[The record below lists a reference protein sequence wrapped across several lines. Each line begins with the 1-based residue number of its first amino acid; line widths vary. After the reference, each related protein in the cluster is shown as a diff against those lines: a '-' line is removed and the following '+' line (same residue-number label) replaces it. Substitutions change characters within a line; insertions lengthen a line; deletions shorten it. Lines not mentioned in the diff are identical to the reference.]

1 MLHVGISFN
10 RTHKLIIKLYIDWNT
25 NLYTIINFTE
35 NRFNYLILDVE
46 KLSSRLMDKI
56 NEVKNQENNT
66 VFIGDVPN
74 KTLENSIEY
83 QCLYLEEFLG
93 KLI

>member
-1 MLHVGISFN
+1 M
-10 RTHKLIIKLYIDWNT
+10 
-25 NLYTIINFTE
+25 TE
-35 NRFNYLILDVE
+35 NRFNYFFFISDVE

-74 KTLENSIEY
+74 KTLENSFEY
-83 QCLYLEEFLG
+83 QSLYLEEFLG
-93 KLI
+93 KFY

>member
-1 MLHVGISFN
+1 
-10 RTHKLIIKLYIDWNT
+10 
-25 NLYTIINFTE
+25 
-35 NRFNYLILDVE
+35 
-46 KLSSRLMDKI
+46 MDKI

-66 VFIGDVPN
+66 VFIGDVPS

-93 KLI
+93 NLEFKYLFS